1 MNETLRRATILPW
14 FSRKAA
20 QDFSIDGYEIKKG
33 TSVNLDV
40 VSIHHDP
47 SVFADPYKFDP
58 NRFDVSLAK
67 AGS

>member
-1 MNETLRRATILPW
+1 MKHHFEI
-14 FSRKAA
+14 
-20 QDFSIDGYEIKKG
+20 SIVLAWLAVYEIKKG